1 MVVEKIGT
9 QLAKNERFSI
19 GAARSCVLHGF
30 DVLAFSEKAQ
40 LAVTAQF
47 ALAALFLCVGE
58 QNQLC

>member
-1 MVVEKIGT
+1 MPTDLHNIGVGVHSRCG
-9 QLAKNERFSI
+9 EY
-19 GAARSCVLHGF
+19 RSVRC